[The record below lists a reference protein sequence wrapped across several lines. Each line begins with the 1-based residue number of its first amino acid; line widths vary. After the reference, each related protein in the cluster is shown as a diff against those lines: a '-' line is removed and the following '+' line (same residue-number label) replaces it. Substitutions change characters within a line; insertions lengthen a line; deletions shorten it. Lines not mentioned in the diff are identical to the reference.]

1 MTTVSDVWVLE
12 WSQRGNNLHV
22 QRLDHTLS
30 FNRHLYADNTATSN
44 DYRVIHV
51 GTYDECSEAAEA
63 VRNTIAER
71 ESQRRE
77 LVA

>member
-1 MTTVSDVWVLE
+1 MTTVSDAWVLE
-12 WSQRGNNLHV
+12 WSQRGNNLHA

-51 GTYDECSEAAEA
+51 GT
-63 VRNTIAER
+63 
-71 ESQRRE
+71 
-77 LVA
+77 